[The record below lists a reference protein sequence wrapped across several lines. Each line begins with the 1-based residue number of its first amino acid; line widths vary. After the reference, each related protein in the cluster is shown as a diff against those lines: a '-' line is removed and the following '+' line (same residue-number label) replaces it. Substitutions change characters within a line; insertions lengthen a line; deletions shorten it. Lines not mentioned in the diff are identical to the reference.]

1 MFYEREDEI
10 VQLKF
15 PYFQIRIII
24 FINLSPQVWLYSIL
38 LISGQRNFQR
48 NEEIGFNW
56 VVKVNR
62 VFEQEQI
69 ALHYLRLQPTTTK

>member
-1 MFYEREDEI
+1 M
-10 VQLKF
+10 
-15 PYFQIRIII
+15 
-24 FINLSPQVWLYSIL
+24 FINLSLQVWLYSIL

-69 ALHYLRLQPTTTK
+69 ALHYLRLQPTTTKSAYECERGELANDGKDT